1 MSADFRRAKIVSTIG
16 PATWEPE
23 VFHQMVEA
31 GTDAVRLNFSHTSH
45 DRAAEILAM
54 VNRAIQDSARPIAI
68 IGDLGGPKIRVA
80 DLEDG
85 VLKVEAD
92 RLYWFIPEGHDLPD
106 SCDPQRVIPTTYS
119 ELSRA
124 LELGNRILLD
134 DGRFEFVVEGKE
146 PAGYWISARAVR
158 SGQLKSH
165 KGLNLP
171 GVQLATPSLT
181 AKDHADIAFSRE
193 LALDYIALSY
203 GQRPR
208 DLEAARQEM
217 DKDCLLVAKIE
228 KSQALKSLAEIISES
243 DAVMVARGD
252 LGVELPYEE
261 VPIIQKRIIRL
272 AQESARPVITATQML
287 ESMIESPRPTR
298 AEVADVAAA
307 LFDGSDAVMLSA
319 ETAIGTYPV
328 EAVETMDRIIRRIE
342 HERLTSTG
350 RMGEPIR
357 GSQQI
362 QQTAS
367 GAIAAAARRAAERL
381 DSPCIVTFTRSGYT
395 ARIVSAQRPNVPI
408 LAISDRPRTFNQ
420 LALSWGV
427 QPVLFQGE
435 VSYESMLERA
445 REAALELGIGATGQ
459 RFVVTAGVP
468 FHVPGTTNMM
478 RIEEF

>member
-1 MSADFRRAKIVSTIG
+1 MSAGFRRAKIVSTIG

-31 GTDAVRLNFSHTSH
+31 GADAVRLNFSHTSH

-54 VNRAIQDSARPIAI
+54 VNRSILDSGRPIAT
-68 IGDLGGPKIRVA
+68 IGDLGGPKVRVA
-80 DLEDG
+80 DLKDD
-85 VLKVEAD
+85 VLEVEAD
-92 RLYWFIPEGHDLPD
+92 RLYWFVPEGHELPD
-106 SCDPQRVIPTTYS
+106 LCDPQRVIPTTYS
-119 ELSRA
+119 ELSGE

-134 DGRFEFVVEGKE
+134 DGRFEFLVEEKE
-146 PAGYWISARAVR
+146 PAGYWICARAFR

-165 KGLNLP
+165 KGINLP
-171 GVQLATPSLT
+171 NVQLSAPSLT
-181 AKDHADIAFSRE
+181 AKDREDIVFSRE
-193 LALDYIALSY
+193 QALDYIALSFV
-203 GQRPR
+203 QCPS
-208 DLEAARQEM
+208 DLETARQQM
-217 DKDCLLVAKIE
+217 DKDGLLVAKIE
-228 KSQALKSLAEIISES
+228 KAQALNSLAEIIDAS

-261 VPIIQKRIIRL
+261 VPMIQKRIIRL
-272 AQESARPVITATQML
+272 AQERARPVITATQML

-298 AEVADVAAA
+298 AEVSDVTAA
-307 LFDGSDAVMLSA
+307 LFDGTDAVMLSA

-350 RMGEPIR
+350 RVGKPIR

-367 GAIAAAARRAAERL
+367 GAIAAAARRAVERL

-408 LAISDRPRTFNQ
+408 LAVSDRPRTFNQ

-435 VSYESMLERA
+435 VSYENMLECA
-445 REAALELGIGATGQ
+445 REAALDLGMGVTGQ